1 MGRVILMGLRGL
13 SGARWGGL
21 AALRTR
27 ERVEFWHAGTR
38 PGPLEGFLSSSR
50 NVRGVQTL
58 ARGVKEHSRLT
69 EASKHSGRRFGRVPL
84 AGAVALTLL
93 VSGTAS
99 VRSVTPASVE
109 IRDSKYAP
117 AELTVAPGTTVRWVN
132 HDEETHTVT
141 SDTEAF
147 KSGGLNLD
155 DEYTHTFTGPGV
167 YPYTCALHDF
177 MQGTIVVK

>member
-1 MGRVILMGLRGL
+1 MRA
-13 SGARWGGL
+13 SG
-21 AALRTR
+21 
-27 ERVEFWHAGTR
+27 GT
-38 PGPLEGFLSSSR
+38 PEGFLSSSW
-50 NVRGVQTL
+50 NVRAAQTL
-58 ARGVKEHSRLT
+58 ARGVNDHPRLT
-69 EASKHSGRRFGRVPL
+69 KASKGSGRRFGPFGRVPV
-84 AGAVALTLL
+84 AVVVALALL

-117 AELTVAPGTTVRWVN
+117 TELTVAPGTTVRWVN

-141 SDTEAF
+141 SNTEAF

-155 DEYTHTFTGPGV
+155 DEYTHTFTVPGV

>member
-1 MGRVILMGLRGL
+1 MRRVIQ
-13 SGARWGGL
+13 GAGALAAPGGHL
-21 AALRTR
+21 AALRGPGG
-27 ERVEFWHAGTR
+27 VEFWHGGTR
-38 PGPLEGFLSSSR
+38 PGPLGGFLSSSR

-58 ARGVKEHSRLT
+58 ARGVNDHPRLT
-69 EASKHSGRRFGRVPL
+69 EGFRRSGRRRFGRVPV
-84 AGAVALTLL
+84 AGAVALALL

-155 DEYTHTFTGPGV
+155 DEYTHTFTVQGV

>member
-1 MGRVILMGLRGL
+1 MV
-13 SGARWGGL
+13 
-21 AALRTR
+21 
-27 ERVEFWHAGTR
+27 
-38 PGPLEGFLSSSR
+38 
-50 NVRGVQTL
+50 
-58 ARGVKEHSRLT
+58 
-69 EASKHSGRRFGRVPL
+69 
-84 AGAVALTLL
+84 VALALL

-117 AELTVAPGTTVRWVN
+117 TELTVAPGTTVRWVN

-141 SDTEAF
+141 SNTEAF

-155 DEYTHTFTGPGV
+155 DEYTHTFTVPGV